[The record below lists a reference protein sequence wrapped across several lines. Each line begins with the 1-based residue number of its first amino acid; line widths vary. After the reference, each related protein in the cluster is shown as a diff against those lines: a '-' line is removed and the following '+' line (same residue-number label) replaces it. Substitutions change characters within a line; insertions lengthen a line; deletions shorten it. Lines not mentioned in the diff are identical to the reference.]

1 MPFAIAEFL
10 REVMALHRLG
20 RDLNVISK
28 VLHWFR
34 LQGLKTS
41 VGQIDKCCPLSEV
54 SLLLGDLLAF
64 FMAGHSLCSLI
75 YYLQFP
81 FSRLCHLRNT
91 TQIFHQ
97 LHQGSH
103 KYVTRGVFMYPIMH
117 WKEFGLYCVKLKQ

>member
-1 MPFAIAEFL
+1 MPFGIAEFL
-10 REVMALHRLG
+10 REVIALDRLG
-20 RDLNVISK
+20 CDLNVISK

-41 VGQIDKCCPLSEV
+41 VGQIDKCYPLSEF